1 MCARAHCR
9 YVLPRLIKYLRK
21 CDRGLYLSSRTS
33 ISVNVCTVR
42 SSCRMLSNFNS
53 PSICFSPCL
62 VFLFYIRFGGE
73 KNLVS
78 IKINATKFVSVF
90 VLLACIIV
98 SFLFSRAS
106 HHGFQVYSSWE
117 RCFFHSLLFS
127 LSLSREVLASSLRSL
142 SLLRLS
148 SIFFFLCRPCLE
160 LSDERGENQWQ
171 QFYSP
176 TYNSKSGFSLSFKS
190 VQLLIISCLYVIS
203 NRSFH

>member
-127 LSLSREVLASSLRSL
+127 LSLSLSRSPCFFAPLLVPPSLVVHLFLPLSAMSRTIRRKRRKPVATVLFAD
-142 SLLRLS
+142 
-148 SIFFFLCRPCLE
+148 I
-160 LSDERGENQWQ
+160 
-171 QFYSP
+171 
-176 TYNSKSGFSLSFKS
+176 
-190 VQLLIISCLYVIS
+190 QL
-203 NRSFH
+203 

>member
-1 MCARAHCR
+1 M
-9 YVLPRLIKYLRK
+9 
-21 CDRGLYLSSRTS
+21 
-33 ISVNVCTVR
+33 CTVR

-127 LSLSREVLASSLRSL
+127 LSLSLAKSLLLRSAPCPSFACRPSFSSSVGHVSNYPTKEEKTSGNSFIRRHTTLNLDSRSLLKVSNFSSSLVSTSYRTGL
-142 SLLRLS
+142 FTKYL
-148 SIFFFLCRPCLE
+148 
-160 LSDERGENQWQ
+160 
-171 QFYSP
+171 
-176 TYNSKSGFSLSFKS
+176 
-190 VQLLIISCLYVIS
+190 S
-203 NRSFH
+203 NRYNFLINRPIF